1 MADDLHDLMVEA
13 RRLSGLIDAGVDA
26 LRRSAVD
33 VADAEHAY
41 RKAKAEAWLQ
51 VAGWDGLAGQKQAE
65 VDSACADARRV
76 RDVAE
81 ATRQAALE
89 ALRSRRSQLDAL
101 RSILSASRSEME
113 LAR

>member
-1 MADDLHDLMVEA
+1 MDDLQQLVAEA
-13 RRLSGLIDAGVDA
+13 RRLSGLIDAGVAA
-26 LRRSAVD
+26 LRQSAVEM
-33 VADAEHAY
+33 AEAEHAY
-41 RKAKAEAWLQ
+41 RMRKAEVWAE
-51 VAGWDGLAGQKQAE
+51 VAGWEGLAGQKQAE
-65 VDSACADARRV
+65 VDARCADARRT

-101 RSILSASRSEME
+101 RSILSVSRSEME

>member
-1 MADDLHDLMVEA
+1 MHDMTDLIAEA
-13 RRLSGLIDAGVDA
+13 RRLSGLIDGGVQA
-26 LRRSAVD
+26 LRQSAVD
-33 VADAEHAY
+33 MAEAEHAY
-41 RKAKAEAWLQ
+41 RMRKAAVWAE
-51 VAGWDGLAGQKQAE
+51 VAGWEGLAGQKQAE
-65 VDSACADARRV
+65 VDARCADARRT

-101 RSILSASRSEME
+101 RSILSVSRSEME

>member
-1 MADDLHDLMVEA
+1 MDDLSAIVAEA
-13 RRLSGLIDAGVDA
+13 RRLSSLIDAGVKA
-26 LRRSAVD
+26 LRQSALAL
-33 VADAEHAY
+33 ADAEHAY
-41 RKAKAEAWLQ
+41 RKRKAVAWAE
-51 VAGWDGLAGQKQAE
+51 VAFGDGLAGAKQAE
-65 VDSACADARRV
+65 VDSLSADARRD

-101 RSILSASRSEME
+101 RSILSVSKSEME

>member
-1 MADDLHDLMVEA
+1 MDDMQTLVAEA
-13 RRLSGLIDAGVDA
+13 RRLSGLIDSGVQA
-26 LRRSAVD
+26 LRQAAVE
-33 VADAEHAY
+33 VAEAEHAY
-41 RKAKAEAWLQ
+41 RLAKARAWHE
-51 VAGWDGLAGQKQAE
+51 VSDGLAGQKQAD
-65 VDSACADARRV
+65 VDAACADARRT